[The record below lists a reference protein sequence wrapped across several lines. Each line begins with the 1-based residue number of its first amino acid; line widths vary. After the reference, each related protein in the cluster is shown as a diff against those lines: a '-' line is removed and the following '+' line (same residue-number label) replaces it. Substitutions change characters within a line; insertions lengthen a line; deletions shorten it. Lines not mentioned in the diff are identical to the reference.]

1 MDIATILGI
10 LGGFGV
16 LFGAILIEGSSIS
29 QFMNM
34 LATLVVI
41 GGAITAV
48 LIRYSL
54 GQFVSAIM
62 LGFKVALFF
71 KSYKTTALIEE
82 LGQLA
87 DIVRREGPLGLEKVE
102 TTNPFLKKGVQML
115 ADGFTLEAIR
125 HSLERERDLEYERL
139 QEGHKIFKALG
150 EAAPGLGMVGTLIG
164 LVSMFS
170 HMDDP
175 KKIGPGMAIALLTT
189 LYGAVIANLVA
200 LPISDKLANRAEEQ
214 ATNCSLIIDAIL
226 MIRENKSP
234 SLIAEELLSYLPLH
248 ARDQHSAKEAA

>member
-10 LGGFGV
+10 VGGFAV
-16 LFGAILIEGSSIS
+16 LFGAILIEGSSPT
-29 QFMNM
+29 QFMNL
-34 LATLVVI
+34 LATIVVV
-41 GGAITAV
+41 GGATTAV

-54 GQFVSAIM
+54 GRFISALV
-62 LGFKVALFF
+62 LGLKVAFVF
-71 KSYKTTALIEE
+71 KSYKTTELIDE
-82 LGQLA
+82 LGSLA
-87 DIVRREGPLGLEKVE
+87 DIVRREGPLGLEKVQPD
-102 TTNPFLKKGVQML
+102 NPFLQKGVQML

-125 HSLERERDLEYERL
+125 HSLERERDLEFERL

-200 LPISDKLANRAEEQ
+200 LPIADKLANRAEEQ
-214 ATNCSLIIDAIL
+214 ATNCSLIIDAVL

-248 ARDQHSAKEAA
+248 ARENLREAA